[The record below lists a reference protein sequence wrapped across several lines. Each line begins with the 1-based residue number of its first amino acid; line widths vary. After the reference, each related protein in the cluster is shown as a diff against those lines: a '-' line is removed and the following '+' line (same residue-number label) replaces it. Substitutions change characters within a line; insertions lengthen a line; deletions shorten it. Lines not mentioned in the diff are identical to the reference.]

1 MNRYKIFHF
10 LLVLL
15 LLSVIS
21 CSDDEKNVYETGQ
34 KVISLVQP
42 QEENDPLELIVD
54 PAQRSQ
60 VKLQAKIDNRSAYG
74 IVVEVEVR
82 GNLVE
87 EFNKKHGT
95 NYQELSANSYSFE
108 SNEFIFPKYSETSSS
123 VVININSGGMET
135 HAEYLLPIQMVL
147 VNGDQNATIDPES
160 NTKYI
165 VVSKLAPPELIH
177 LKDVELT
184 TEIGP
189 DKKNW
194 FAAYATNSEGGHTF
208 TVDEAREQSDKMDF
222 ALLKFGNN
230 LRLHPSII
238 GWQHGGDYQ
247 RFLYP
252 YIAGFEK
259 LTHLATMN
267 RLFTTDVF
275 DEITTSEE
283 MVEKVAE
290 LREIENYNFYVADRM
305 TTHNLQSLGTEKPVL
320 MQGYGPKIAVN
331 SQFSFIHIKE
341 VTSIN
346 GGTDYKVRFDIKYID
361 VDAREEALETDGQTV
376 IIDNPGYN
384 PSNEI
389 VEYKGLELTTEIGP
403 DKKNWFSAY
412 ADENQKTF
420 TQVEAREFSSMMDF
434 TMVKHTSNE
443 VRFYDAY
450 VGYHHGG
457 EYETRIAPYI
467 EGFSKLPYTMMGGWR
482 GGTADATKI
491 EHYNDVT
498 DISSLNAL
506 IGFYVKTYGYPNTD
520 RMVSDGL
527 AKDRVGVMGWG
538 TKDQANGKFIN
549 NAFGIY
555 IIRDF
560 QATTDGHYKAVF
572 DIKIPKHNVRQY
584 NSSTT
589 VNNPSK

>member
-1 MNRYKIFHF
+1 MNKYKLFNYF
-10 LLVLL
+10 LALL
-15 LLSVIS
+15 LLSFVS
-21 CSDDEKNVYETGQ
+21 CSEDKKSIFETGP
-34 KVISLVQP
+34 KKISLVQT
-42 QEENDPLELIVD
+42 EEGNDPLELIVD

-108 SNEFIFPKYSETSSS
+108 SKEFIFPKYSETSSS

-135 HAEYLLPIQMVL
+135 HIEYLLPIQMII
-147 VNGDQNATIDPES
+147 VNGDQNATIDPDLS
-160 NTKYI
+160 TKYI
-165 VVSKLAPPELIH
+165 LVSKLAPPELIH

-189 DKKNW
+189 GKKNW
-194 FAAYATNSEGGHTF
+194 FAAYATNSQGGHTF

-222 ALLKFGNN
+222 VLLKFGNN
-230 LRLHPSII
+230 LRFHPSIV

-267 RLFTTDVF
+267 RLFTT
-275 DEITTSEE
+275 EIFNELTTSEE
-283 MVEKVAE
+283 LVEKVAE

-305 TTHNLQSLGTEKPVL
+305 TTHNLQSLSADKPVL

-341 VTSIN
+341 VTPIN
-346 GGTDYKVRFDIKYID
+346 GGNDYKVRFDVKYID
-361 VDAREEALETDGQTV
+361 VDARKEAFETNGQTV

-389 VEYKGLELTTEIGP
+389 IEYKGLELTTEIGP

-412 ADENQKTF
+412 ADENKKTF
-420 TQVEAREFSSMMDF
+420 TQKEAREYSDMMDF
-434 TMVKHTSNE
+434 TIVNHTSSE

-450 VGYHHGG
+450 VSYHHKGDYI
-457 EYETRIAPYI
+457 EKLAPYI
-467 EGFSKLPYTMMGGWR
+467 EGFSKLPYTLMGGWR

-491 EHYNDVT
+491 EHYNEVI
-498 DISSLNAL
+498 DISSLNNL
-506 IGFYVKTYGYPNTD
+506 IGAYVKTYGYPNAD
-520 RMVSDGL
+520 RMISDGL
-527 AKDRVGVMGWG
+527 AKDRVGVIGWG
-538 TKDQANGKFIN
+538 TKDQVNGKFIN

-555 IIRDF
+555 IIRDLEP
-560 QATTDGHYKAVF
+560 TVDGHYKVIF
-572 DIKIPKHNVRQY
+572 DIKVPKYNVRQH
-584 NSSTT
+584 NKSTT
-589 VNNPSK
+589 VNNPSI